1 MDDKH
6 NVKVG
11 EPGYPVAALDRGKQV
26 IVGQGQP
33 VQVSDHDFTKA
44 KFTPSVVLVLNI
56 PDSIE
61 QSFYQGSVFVT
72 LKDSVFQASCPLR
85 HAAELSRIQQ
95 QVNFVFK
102 PILLVY
108 SDGGPDHRVTYV
120 SVKAAMIALFLKHNL
135 DLLVAART
143 ALNQSYRNPVERIMS
158 ILNLPLQ
165 GVGLMRQEMSDD
177 MERS

>member
-1 MDDKH
+1 MSGYFPIFPVQLHHEHVDGHYAAAIFRYMRELAVLKKHCCTLVSVDDKH

-11 EPGYPVAALDRGKQV
+11 EPAYPVSALDRGKQV

-44 KFTPSVVLVLNI
+44 KFTPSVVLVHNI

-72 LKDSVFQASCPLR
+72 LKDSVFQASSPLR
-85 HAAELSRIQQ
+85 HAAELSRILQQ
-95 QVNFVFK
+95 KVNFVLK

-108 SDGGPDHRVTYV
+108 SDGGPDHR
-120 SVKAAMIALFLKHNL
+120 
-135 DLLVAART
+135 
-143 ALNQSYRNPVERIMS
+143 
-158 ILNLPLQ
+158 
-165 GVGLMRQEMSDD
+165 
-177 MERS
+177 